1 MLFLRLF
8 SNDCKDSV
16 VAAAQSQKD
25 LDGLGLGSV
34 RKSSLRRCPECT
46 GGGHCPAWWGAG
58 GRPLLHFSSAHLRAD
73 CCLLLLL
80 GHMAAGSRRGEDQ
93 AIACCQCVFISL
105 RPHYRHH
112 NQPHFLQV
120 TTLWFREL
128 KGGPEFGG
136 GGQAELE
143 PPPRRKGVADESE
156 LG

>member
-80 GHMAAGSRRGEDQ
+80 GHLAAGSRRGEDQ

-105 RPHYRHH
+105 GPHYRHH

-120 TTLWFREL
+120 TTLVQRAEGRARVW
-128 KGGPEFGG
+128 GGWASRTGASTKKEGG
-136 GGQAELE
+136 C
-143 PPPRRKGVADESE
+143 RRI
-156 LG
+156 